1 MSKKA
6 YKFIEDYTK
15 HCSNECE
22 GYSHEWVTPD
32 VARGAVIIAEMEL
45 IDRIKS
51 LIHTVREEAI
61 VAAIRADK
69 NVETNRRIYSEGI
82 SSGAWQILQN
92 IKHYVTYATEE
103 EDGAI
108 TEA

>member
-6 YKFIEDYTK
+6 YKFIKDSTK

-22 GYSHEWVTPD
+22 GYNHEWVTPS
-32 VARGAVIIAEMEL
+32 VAKGAVIIAEQELLQRIQEL
-45 IDRIKS
+45 IQA
-51 LIHTVREEAI
+51 VREEAI
-61 VAAIRADK
+61 IAVIRADK
-69 NVETNRRIYSEGI
+69 NGVPENRIYNEGI
-82 SSGAWQILQN
+82 RSAAWQILQN